1 MSDEWK
7 AFVAVGQN
15 FAAHETVQHARE
27 MRRTR
32 IGGIA
37 IKSAVAAFG

>member
-1 MSDEWK
+1 RTLWSRVPP
-7 AFVAVGQN
+7 ALQLPQIFRVAIGRQ
-15 FAAHETVQHARE
+15 

-37 IKSAVAAFG
+37 IKSAIAAFG